1 MQVQAKNIH
10 NTVCMLKQE
19 VIFSLFD
26 SQSIIH
32 KRVLFTFKKIMFIQW
47 LYIMGHNTAAPTIT
61 VHNVNYAVYQI
72 I

>member
-1 MQVQAKNIH
+1 
-10 NTVCMLKQE
+10 MLKQE

-32 KRVLFTFKKIMFIQW
+32 ERVLFTFKDCMFVQW
-47 LYIMGHNTAAPTIT
+47 FYIIGHNTLAPTIT
-61 VHNVNYAVYQI
+61 VHDVNYAVYQI

>member
-1 MQVQAKNIH
+1 
-10 NTVCMLKQE
+10 MLKQE

-32 KRVLFTFKKIMFIQW
+32 KRVLFTFKDFMFVQW
-47 LYIMGHNTAAPTIT
+47 FYIMGHNTAVSTIT
-61 VHNVNYAVYQI
+61 AHDVYYAVYQI